1 VSDDLSVPLSL
12 RKHGNTDNQLD
23 DDCDEAGNKLPVDI
37 GRIILEPVR
46 TNPPDNAE
54 DGPEY
59 DEKPVTDDSLNLPR
73 DLLAKS

>member
-1 VSDDLSVPLSL
+1 MSDNLGVPLSL
-12 RKHGNTDNQLD
+12 REHGNTDNQLD
-23 DDCDEAGNKLPVDI
+23 DDCDEAGNKLPVNI

-54 DGPEY
+54 DRPEY